1 MYPLLRGDGCC
12 FTVENPLL
20 MFEAICESFHT
31 NKIYN
36 LLKIQGDLDLLSA
49 KAVLE
54 VTLTFI
60 LPHSF

>member
-1 MYPLLRGDGCC
+1 
-12 FTVENPLL
+12 
-20 MFEAICESFHT
+20 MFEAIRESFHT

-49 KAVLE
+49 KAVLK